1 MNNNYISLIA
11 LIVAVFFSGIYLRGE
26 GARKKELKRELDVI
40 RDQQEQIIAQVG
52 EINRLTAERDQLLLS
67 RIDSAR
73 TYIDILNAEE
83 KYTSQQI
90 AKFGD
95 NIELLQEGIDQNL
108 TRITGSEGLTVTP
121 SAGEVISGGQ

>member
-11 LIVAVFFSGIYLRGE
+11 LIVAVFFSGVYLRGE
-26 GARKKELKRELDVI
+26 SARKKELKRELDAI

-52 EINRLTAERDQLLLS
+52 EINRLTAERDELLLS

-83 KYTSQQI
+83 QYTSQQI
-90 AKFGD
+90 AKYGD

-108 TRITGSEGLTVTP
+108 ALITNTEGL
-121 SAGEVISGGQ
+121 SANSSVGEVGTSGQ